1 MKDQWRNRHRKL
13 SINIAFVVTI
23 VTGMLVA
30 GPFAAYAQESTPAG
44 VELADGERLR
54 EDQTLK
60 LGVNRNLVGGEED
73 YWYAHASLKVYE
85 SLIEYD
91 DNFNLQPGL
100 ATEWNLSPDGLVWE
114 LKLKEGVTFSNG
126 EPFTAETVL
135 YNVERSRAKSGQ
147 PSQFLGGIIF
157 EEIYG
162 DPVVEALDDYT
173 VTFTYTEPRPLLPYA
188 IANHYSVQ
196 WWQGQFDENYNFT
209 GLPIGSGPFT
219 LVDWERDQYAT
230 IERNENYWGQK
241 PVVERIEVRIY
252 PNENSRLSALK
263 AGEVDALAELGAVL
277 PAQAGELEGDDEYVV
292 QSYATA
298 CNTFLVLNG
307 TSEPF
312 DDVRIRQALS
322 LAIDRDAF
330 VNDLLYGYGIPAKG
344 VILAANTQW
353 FNDNPDQQVRWNIEE
368 ATALLNEATG
378 GERVSIDLLFH
389 PPGQNLHGWPY
400 PLIAT
405 YLQAILQPVGFD
417 VNLVQQES
425 AVVTET
431 LTAGEYD
438 VAIHNGCWSS
448 GEPNYQIRRTIGA
461 DSTIQSV
468 YHGGY
473 NNPEV
478 EALLDQALV
487 ELDPAKQAD
496 LYKQAQA
503 IALEEVAIAPLFDQE
518 TIIAYRPFV
527 RGLSQRIAYEPT
539 LELVY
544 LVESD

>member
-1 MKDQWRNRHRKL
+1 MNKPLHRPRYRPVLFLTVLVSLLL
-13 SINIAFVVTI
+13 SSS
-23 VTGMLVA
+23 
-30 GPFAAYAQESTPAG
+30 PWSFATAQDSTPSN
-44 VELADGERLR
+44 VQLEDGERLR

-60 LGVNRNLVGGEED
+60 LGVNRNLVGGPED
-73 YWYAHASLKVYE
+73 YWYAHASLHVYE
-85 SLIEYD
+85 PLIEYD
-91 DNFNLQPGL
+91 NNFNLLPGL
-100 ATEWNLSPDGLVWE
+100 ATEWNLSPDGLIWE
-114 LKLKEGVTFSNG
+114 LKLRDDVVFSNG

-135 YNVERSRAKSGQ
+135 FNVERSKAKSGQ

-162 DPVVEALDDYT
+162 DPVVEAVDDYT

-196 WWQGQFDENYNFT
+196 WWQGQFDENYNFVD
-209 GLPIGSGPFT
+209 LPIGSGPFT

-230 IERNENYWGQK
+230 LARNENYWREK
-241 PVVERIEVRIY
+241 PVLENIQVRIY

-277 PAQAGELEGDDEYVV
+277 PAQAGELEGDDNYVV
-292 QSYATA
+292 ASYPTA
-298 CNTFLVLNG
+298 CNTYLVTNG
-307 TSEPF
+307 TAEPF
-312 DDVRIRQALS
+312 NDVRIRQALN

-344 VILAANTQW
+344 VILQENERW
-353 FNDNPDQQVRWNIEE
+353 FNDNPDEQVRWNIDE
-368 ATALLNEATG
+368 ATQLLNEATG
-378 GERVSIDLLFH
+378 GERVSVNLLFH

-417 VNLVQQES
+417 VTLVQQEV

-431 LTAGEYD
+431 LAAGD
-438 VAIHNGCWSS
+438 FDIAISNNCWAS
-448 GEPNYQIRRTIGA
+448 GEPNYQIRRTIGS
-461 DSTIQSV
+461 DSTLQLTN
-468 YHGGY
+468 HGGY
-473 NNPEV
+473 NNPDV
-478 EALLDQALV
+478 DALLDEAQT
-487 ELDPAKQAD
+487 ELDPARQAE

-503 IALEEVAIAPLFDQE
+503 IALEEAAIIPLFDQE
-518 TIIAYRPFV
+518 TVIAYRPFV
-527 RGLSQRIAYEPT
+527 RGLEQRIAYEPT

-544 LVESD
+544 LVESDE

>member
-1 MKDQWRNRHRKL
+1 MKRHRRSPSFSAVFLLTVLTSLLL
-13 SINIAFVVTI
+13 SASPWAVT
-23 VTGMLVA
+23 A
-30 GPFAAYAQESTPAG
+30 AQESTPAH
-44 VELADGERLR
+44 VQLEDGERLR
-54 EDQTLK
+54 DDQTLK
-60 LGVNRNLVGGEED
+60 LGVNRNLVGGPED
-73 YWYAHASLKVYE
+73 YWYAHASLHVYE

-91 DNFNLQPGL
+91 DNFNLLPGL

-114 LKLKEGVTFSNG
+114 FKLRDDVVFSNG

-135 YNVERSRAKSGQ
+135 FNVERSKAKSGQ

-162 DPVVEALDDYT
+162 DPVVQAVDDYT

-196 WWQGQFDENYNFT
+196 WWQGQFDENYNFVD
-209 GLPIGSGPFT
+209 LPIGSGPFT
-219 LVDWERDQYAT
+219 LVDWQRDQYAT
-230 IERNENYWGQK
+230 LTRNENYWREK
-241 PVVERIEVRIY
+241 PVLENIQVRIY

-277 PAQAGELEGDDEYVV
+277 PAQAGELEGDDNYVV
-292 QSYATA
+292 ASYPTA
-298 CNTFLVLNG
+298 CNTYLLFNG
-307 TSEPF
+307 TTEPF
-312 DDVRIRQALS
+312 NDVRIRQALS

-353 FNDNPDQQVRWNIEE
+353 FNDNPDEQVRWNFEE
-368 ATALLNEATG
+368 ATQLLNEATG
-378 GERVSIDLLFH
+378 GERVKVDLLFH

-400 PLIAT
+400 PLMAT

-431 LTAGEYD
+431 LTSGDYD
-438 VAIHNGCWSS
+438 FTIYNSCWAS
-448 GEPNYQIRRTIGA
+448 GEPNYQVRRMLGS
-461 DSTIQSV
+461 DSTLQLTN
-468 YHGGY
+468 HGGY

-478 EALLDQALV
+478 DALLDEAEV
-487 ELDPAKQAD
+487 ELDPVRQAE

-503 IALEEVAIAPLFDQE
+503 IGLAEVAVAPLFDQE
-518 TIIAYRPFV
+518 TVIAYRPFV
-527 RGLSQRIAYEPT
+527 RGLDQRIAYEPT

-544 LVESD
+544 LVESDE